1 MTNEEIANLTKFV
14 RDSKGRTFDAS
25 QTITRLVEFC
35 NIILDQND
43 TMKNTIGSLNHEI
56 ELRDKEIEDLQYD
69 IDNHFE

>member
-1 MTNEEIANLTKFV
+1 MTNEEIANFTKFV
-14 RDSKGRTFDAS
+14 RNSKGCTFDAS

-43 TMKNTIGSLNHEI
+43 TMKNTISSLNHEI
-56 ELRDKEIEDLQYD
+56 EIRDKEIEDLQYQ